1 MRFFEF
7 DGPDPLLTKIVTVS
21 DQLKSLVDKGS
32 AKDWTLDQLIS
43 YFQKYD
49 VSLDKKDM
57 YNMIKKPPLNDVIT
71 NIQGDK
77 VIFKNDDQIEASPD
91 QGDNQKI
98 VKSMADKA
106 AQNVK

>member
-1 MRFFEF
+1 MRLYEF
-7 DGPDPLLTKIVTVS
+7 DGPDPLLAKIVTVS

-32 AKDWTLDQLIS
+32 AKDWTVDQLMS

-49 VSLDKKDM
+49 VSLDKKDL
-57 YNMIKKPPLNDVIT
+57 YNMIKKPPLKDVIS

-77 VIFKNDDQIEASPD
+77 VIFKGKEDPVSPD
-91 QGDNQKI
+91 TDDSQKV

-106 AQNVK
+106 AQKIA

>member
-1 MRFFEF
+1 MRLFEF

-57 YNMIKKPPLNDVIT
+57 YNMIKKPPLKDVIA

-77 VIFKNDDQIEASPD
+77 VIFKGDESVEASPD
-91 QGDNQKI
+91 TDDNQNI

-106 AQNVK
+106 AQNAK